1 MLKQINSLPR
11 YIFVTDRIRSPVD
24 LGGHSACLLKLD
36 EGAHFIAEYSYPT
49 SARSA
54 DSLRFEISAD
64 EWKRIADRFADETE
78 GLDLNDAR
86 KARSLISIFEEYGM
100 THH

>member
-1 MLKQINSLPR
+1 MPTQINSLPR
-11 YIFVTDRIRSPVD
+11 YIFVTDRIRSLVD
-24 LGGHSACLLKLD
+24 LDGHSACVLKLD

-49 SARSA
+49 SATSA

-64 EWKRIADRFADETE
+64 EWKKIAYRFADETE
-78 GLDLNDAR
+78 GLNLTDAR
-86 KARSLISIFEEYGM
+86 TARSLISIFEDYGM